1 MRTIVAS
8 LLLIIPCLS
17 FAHAQTVPSDRVCLN
32 GIWEFQPQHEYAK
45 PEKFEQQI
53 YVPSY
58 WNHPELWAKPA
69 EWRTVPCGWFRRI
82 VDVPKQWQGQ
92 RIFIKFERIHMTGQI
107 FWNGRHLA
115 NHWDST
121 NPATVDVT
129 KFVKWGE
136 ANELVVGVR
145 EDLAQFGDLTAE
157 LNTEVDGAGFF
168 KVGNTRSTDPRTVDP
183 FGMMIIENYRQ
194 PGLAR
199 DVWLIHKPAV
209 YVDNVF
215 VRTSVR
221 NKKLTVDY
229 EVRNTLPTKQSV
241 TLVGAVAPWRGG
253 DVSLRNAGKTVVV
266 PANGVAKI
274 TVTTPWK
281 NPRLWS
287 PDDPYLYNLQ
297 TKLFVKGSPISEVS
311 DQRFGFR
318 EVWTKGRFIF
328 LNGYRLNLRGDHV
341 NLPAV
346 SGHCLWDTAAFREY
360 CRLMKRLN
368 INSFRSQTHSIS
380 LPMIDACDEEG
391 ILLIEESGINGSCGN
406 YATELPE
413 FWDLSVRHLRA
424 MVREERNHPSI
435 IVWST
440 DNELGAF
447 LQGKWEKMTLLTKA
461 IKENDNTRIVWHDGF
476 AYPFSDYF
484 HGTKGDTDAL
494 CLHYPHGE
502 FWGVY
507 YNFPEAA
514 YWVKDRYDKHG
525 GFGPDKPIGHTEYAL
540 IDTMAAWDFDSRQ
553 FDNAWPTAPLA
564 GTRKDNSHDWADHY
578 RMLSY
583 SVRGSRYSDVAYLAP
598 YTVAQ
603 HYVEQAGGSDN
614 KLNFF
619 GMQHDWT
626 TPGMKFVNLY
636 SPYINIYDRTKP
648 TYHMRENVQPLVR
661 AYHPLLCFAKE
672 YNTRF
677 WADATVTKTFVAFND
692 LYRPSK
698 LKLTVSVIGEDGK
711 TVSKVVKP
719 LSIPVG
725 GHIEAPVT
733 LTMPHSEGVTR
744 GRMVVRLESSTGKAY
759 VEEVPITVYK
769 QFDQP
774 GIKPFVSGSLP
785 TGGTYVVAEDTLTRL
800 SDSDVAAMKSH
811 ASDGGTVV
819 VLAQSDAKRFGE
831 VFGQWSTLEDQITP
845 KPWEKEPIPTT
856 IAHIVDPADPI
867 TLDMKSEDVQFWAGD
882 HAVGMYGMEV
892 KPDSGAKSLVI
903 CNRAS
908 NAAQK
913 GLLVRIPMGKGQM
926 YLCQML
932 IPSHVKDEP
941 AARLL
946 LSRLLREKD
955 EKNGNGRTEQ

>member
-1 MRTIVAS
+1 MLLQRIAVLLVIAGVLTGVSAS
-8 LLLIIPCLS
+8 AQVIPKD
-17 FAHAQTVPSDRVCLN
+17 HVCLN
-32 GIWEFQPQHEYAK
+32 GIWEFQPQKEYAK
-45 PEKFEQQI
+45 PDKFDEKI
-53 YVPSY
+53 MVPSY

-69 EWRTVPCGWFRRI
+69 EWRTMPCGWFRRT
-82 VDVPKQWQGQ
+82 VDVPKAWQGQ

-107 FWNGRHLA
+107 FWNGRHIA

-121 NPATVDVT
+121 NPCTVDVT
-129 KFVKWGE
+129 QFVKWGE

-145 EDLAQFGDLTAE
+145 QDLAQFGDLTAE
-157 LNTEVDGAGFF
+157 LNTEVEGAGFF
-168 KVGNTRSTDPRTVDP
+168 KVGNTRSTDPRTVIP
-183 FGMMIIENYRQ
+183 FGMMIIENYKQ

-229 EVRNTLPTKQSV
+229 EVRNTLPTSQSV
-241 TLVGAVAPWRGG
+241 TLRGAVAPWKGG
-253 DVSLRNAGKTVVV
+253 AVSVRNADKTVVV
-266 PANGVAKI
+266 PASGVAKI

-297 TKLFVKGSPISEVS
+297 TKLFVKNSPISEVS

-346 SGHCLWDTAAFREY
+346 TGHCLWDPAAFREY
-360 CRLMKRLN
+360 CKLWKDLN
-368 INSFRSQTHSIS
+368 VNSFRSQTHSIS
-380 LPMIDACDEEG
+380 LPMIDVCDEEG

-406 YATELPE
+406 YATDLPE

-447 LQGKWEKMTLLTKA
+447 LQGNWGNMVKLSKA
-461 IKENDNTRIVWHDGF
+461 IRDNDNTRIVWHDGF
-476 AYPFSDYF
+476 AYPFGDYF
-484 HGTKGDTDAL
+484 HGAKGDTDAL

-514 YWVKDRYDKHG
+514 YWVKNRYDKHG
-525 GFGPDKPIGHTEYAL
+525 GFGPDIPIGHTEYAL
-540 IDTMAAWDFDSRQ
+540 IDTMAAWDFGSRQ
-553 FDNAWPTAPLA
+553 FDKAWPTAPLA
-564 GTRKDNSHDWADHY
+564 GTRADNSHDWADHY
-578 RMLSY
+578 QMLSY

-603 HYVEQAGGSDN
+603 HYVEQAGGSN
-614 KLNFF
+614 NQLNFLE
-619 GMQHDWT
+619 MQHDDWA

-636 SPYINIYDRTKP
+636 KPYVNIYDRTKP
-648 TYHMRENVQPLVR
+648 VYLMRENVQPLVR

-677 WADATVTKTFVAFND
+677 WGGEKVTKTFVAFND

-698 LKLTVSVIGEDGK
+698 ITLSVSVVDEAGK
-711 TVSKVVKP
+711 TVNKVVKP

-725 GHIEAPVT
+725 GHIEVPVT
-733 LTMPHSEGVTR
+733 LKMPHSEGVTR
-744 GRMVVRLESSTGKAY
+744 GKMVVRLESSAGKAY

-769 QFDQP
+769 PFDAP
-774 GIKPFVSGSLP
+774 GIKAFDP
-785 TGGTYVVAEDTLTRL
+785 TSSPAGGTCVVEEDGLVKLT
-800 SDSDVAAMKSH
+800 DADITAIKDFATN
-811 ASDGGTVV
+811 GGTAVI
-819 VLAQSDAKRFGE
+819 LAQSDAKRFNE
-831 VFGQWSTLEDQITP
+831 VFGQWVALEDWITP
-845 KPWEKEPIPTT
+845 KPFEKDPVPTT
-856 IAHIVDPADPI
+856 IAHIVDPTDPI
-867 TLDMKSEDVQFWAGD
+867 TKDMKSEDVRFWAGD
-882 HAVGMYGMEV
+882 HAVAIYGMEV
-892 KPDSGAKSLVI
+892 KPDTGAKSLVI

-913 GLLVRIPMGKGQM
+913 GLLVRIPTGKGQI

-932 IPSHVKDEP
+932 IPSHIKAEP
-941 AARLL
+941 TARLL
-946 LSRLLREKD
+946 LSRLVG
-955 EKNGNGRTEQ
+955 KN